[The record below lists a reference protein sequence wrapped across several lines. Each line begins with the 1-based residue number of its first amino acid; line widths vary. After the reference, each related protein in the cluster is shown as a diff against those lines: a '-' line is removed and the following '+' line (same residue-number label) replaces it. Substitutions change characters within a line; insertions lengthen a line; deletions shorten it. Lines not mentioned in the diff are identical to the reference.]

1 VDTPTADPP
10 APALDWATA
19 AVDDD
24 GPARRGPRSAPQPRQ
39 RSVRDEAQAML
50 DAAGITAQP
59 DLLGDELLSERQR
72 AILDFERQW
81 WRQPGAKE
89 QAIRDTFEM
98 SPTRYYQA
106 LNAVLDHPQAL
117 QYDAPLVNRL
127 QRLRASSPRGRRLA

>member
-19 AVDDD
+19 AIEDDE
-24 GPARRGPRSAPQPRQ
+24 PARPGPRSAASPRQ
-39 RSVRDEAQAML
+39 LSVRAEAQAML
-50 DAAGITAQP
+50 DAAGLGGE
-59 DLLGDELLSERQR
+59 DLLADELLSDRQR

-98 SPTRYYQA
+98 SPTRYYQT
-106 LNAVLDHPQAL
+106 LNAVLDLPQAL

-127 QRLRASSPRGRRLA
+127 QRLRSSSPRGRRLA